1 MLILPIVNRGR
12 ILNVA
17 VRLKDSSKIRTGIR
31 FSDASE
37 SEVIVNGKLFSTSV
51 YKDDKSPLALI
62 DFIRN
67 NSIRMKR
74 NFIVTTREESSSTT
88 YDVYEVALPPAKVSD
103 GLDKLYISLL
113 TDMRKEIP
121 NHNRGRYLSFGKLGL
136 NDEFSDDKI
145 ERLEFVVNNIRDS
158 SQWPMLFRREGVMD
172 LVDTLDF
179 LKCLECTVVSEASI
193 NEDSLCD
200 IIGAL
205 KKTNTREA
213 RNLSSYYQTAL
224 DNRDFYSKLSYV
236 NKLVYDKPFD
246 LIQSKSQRSKQLVK
260 SGVDVNATAAA

>member
-12 ILNVA
+12 VLNVA

-31 FSDASE
+31 FSD
-37 SEVIVNGKLFSTSV
+37 
-51 YKDDKSPLALI
+51 
-62 DFIRN
+62 
-67 NSIRMKR
+67 
-74 NFIVTTREESSSTT
+74 
-88 YDVYEVALPPAKVSD
+88 
-103 GLDKLYISLL
+103 
-113 TDMRKEIP
+113 
-121 NHNRGRYLSFGKLGL
+121 
-136 NDEFSDDKI
+136 DKI
-145 ERLEFVVNNIRDS
+145 ERLEFVVNNIKDS

-172 LVDTLDF
+172 LVETLDY
-179 LKCLECTVVSEASI
+179 LKCLECTVVSESSI

-236 NKLVYDKPFD
+236 NKLVYDKPYDLDMMFKDILALRFD
-246 LIQSKSQRSKQLVK
+246 RIINVSDELILGNDSLSKK
-260 SGVDVNATAAA
+260 